1 MIIEFTST
9 LIEKKDPE
17 LRGNNFEIQP
27 FILQVEDKKL
37 YLEAVGMYSGIANGI
52 NEGDVVFCKAAISSN
67 PRKDNPDK
75 YWTNI
80 NLIEMTNKLQTDALT
95 EDQNKEDN
103 LPF

>member
-9 LIEKKDPE
+9 LIEKRDPE

-27 FILQVEDKKL
+27 FLLQVGDKKL

-95 EDQNKEDN
+95 EDQNKEDD